1 MILKLF
7 EQNSLIC
14 PIAIVAAY
22 GGSSYDDH
30 RVSISCCIWNFRSNV
45 LQLVVTSIRDYMN
58 KMARGKDVD
67 DEQAERG
74 SRRDSMV

>member
-1 MILKLF
+1 MILELF

-30 RVSISCCIWNFRSNV
+30 RVSMSCCIRNFRSNASTV
-45 LQLVVTSIRDYMN
+45 GRHFNTGLH
-58 KMARGKDVD
+58 
-67 DEQAERG
+67 E
-74 SRRDSMV
+74 

>member
-1 MILKLF
+1 ML
-7 EQNSLIC
+7 Q
-14 PIAIVAAY
+14 
-22 GGSSYDDH
+22 
-30 RVSISCCIWNFRSNV
+30 
-45 LQLVVTSIRDYMN
+45 QLVVTSIRDYMN